1 MKTRNARSRVAAQSS
16 ARVVVQSP
24 APPLLVF
31 PGGVF
36 PGGAPLKTLQ
46 NASGLISR
54 AWRWF
59 RERQSARTSPRRLHV
74 AANVS
79 LGEKRFVAVI
89 QVDGL
94 QFLIGGGAANVTLL
108 AQLKGNDSFG
118 DVLQETMTAPEKQ
131 PAKPVWQE
139 IATPATAQMGDQV

>member
-1 MKTRNARSRVAAQSS
+1 MKTRNATAQVAAQSS
-16 ARVVVQSP
+16 ARAVVQSP

-54 AWRWF
+54 AWRWL
-59 RERQSARTSPRRLHV
+59 RERQSARSNPRRLQV
-74 AANVS
+74 AGSVS

-89 QVDGL
+89 HVDGL
-94 QFLIGGGAANVTLL
+94 QFLIGGGAANVALL
-108 AQLKGNDSFG
+108 AQLKGNESFG
-118 DVLQETMTAPEKQ
+118 NVLQESMTVPKKQ
-131 PAKPVWQE
+131 PAKRVRQP
-139 IATPATAQMGDQV
+139 IAKPGKTRTGDRA